1 MKKYALV
8 LLFLI
13 NSIFTFADE
22 GMWIP
27 SLLKMLNEQ
36 DMQSKGLKLT
46 AEDLYSINK
55 SSLKDAIVHFGGGCT
70 AEIIS
75 NQGLL
80 LTNHHCG
87 YGQIQFHSTVAKDY
101 LTDGFWAKTKQEELP
116 NLGLTASIIVRID
129 DVTNIVLQGVSP
141 AMTEVEREKIISDNT
156 KKHITESLK
165 GSHYE
170 AYIKPFFYGNQY
182 FMFVQ
187 EVFKDVRLVGAPPS
201 SIGKFGGDTDNWM
214 WPRHT
219 GDFSMFRIYADKDN
233 KPAEYSTNNVP
244 YVPKN
249 YLKISMKGVKE
260 GDFTFV
266 YGFPGRTTEF
276 LTSNAV
282 DLTMNQS
289 DPDKI
294 ALRDARLTILRD
306 DMANN
311 DTVRIKY
318 SADYA
323 SIANYWKKWQGE
335 VNGLKKLNAL
345 EKKKLFEN
353 DFKAMA
359 LNTTEYKNV
368 LDNFT
373 DLYTKIAPVTR
384 LRDYYFE
391 CVLAVDGISFAG
403 NLMELYNLSKD
414 TKATKEQYGKA
425 AEKVKNAARGFYKD
439 YDYRTDK
446 KIMVAMLKK
455 YYTDIDKVSQ
465 PKAFLDL
472 VKKHN
477 NDFEKLVNEVYKKS
491 TLPYSEKFL
500 HDLEKPD
507 AYARKLDKEPLF
519 ALMRMFSEHYSTNI
533 KTQYA
538 TLDFEINKL
547 MRTYVKAQMEL
558 FPKKIFYPDANSTLR
573 VAYGKVATYYP
584 RDGVKYN
591 YFTTLT
597 GVMEKENPKVD
608 EFVVHPKLKE
618 LYNKKDFGKYAAPN
632 GEMWV
637 AFTASNHTTGG
648 NSGSPVLNANGEL
661 IGANFDRAW
670 ESTMSDIMFD
680 PDQCRNIVCD
690 IRYILFVVD
699 KFAGA
704 GHLVEEMTLVN

>member
-1 MKKYALV
+1 MKKYTLL

-13 NSIFTFADE
+13 NSILTFADE

-27 SLLKMLNEQ
+27 SLLKMLNEG
-36 DMQSKGLKLT
+36 DMQSKGLKLS

-101 LTDGFWAKTKQEELP
+101 LTDGFWAKTKQDELP

-129 DVTNIVLQGVSP
+129 DVTNIILQNVNP
-141 AMTEVEREKIISDNT
+141 AITEVEREKIIAENI
-156 KKHITESLK
+156 KKHISESLK
-165 GSHYE
+165 NTHYE
-170 AYIKPFFYGNQY
+170 AYIKPFYYGNQF
-182 FMFVQ
+182 FMFVT

-244 YVPKN
+244 YTPKN

-266 YGFPGRTTEF
+266 YGFPGRTTEY

-294 ALRDARLTILRD
+294 ALREARLNILRQN
-306 DMANN
+306 MAAN

-318 SADYA
+318 AADYA

-359 LNTTEYKNV
+359 ANTNEYKNV
-368 LDNFT
+368 LDNFN
-373 DLYTKIAPVTR
+373 DLYTKLAPITR

-391 CVLAVDGISFAG
+391 CILAVDGINFSG
-403 NLMELYNLSKD
+403 NLMELYNHSNN
-414 TKATKEQYGKA
+414 TKTTKEEYRKA
-425 AEKVKNAARGFYKD
+425 AEKLKISAKVFYKD
-439 YDYRTDK
+439 YDYKTDK
-446 KIMVAMLKK
+446 KIMVSMLQK
-455 YYTDIDKVSQ
+455 YYTDVDKASQ
-465 PKAFLDL
+465 PQAFLEL

-477 NDFEKLVNEVYKKS
+477 TNFEKLVDEVYKKS
-491 TLPYSEKFL
+491 ALPYSDKLFNE
-500 HDLEKPD
+500 LEKAD
-507 AYARKLDKEPLF
+507 AYAKKINKDPMF
-519 ALMRMFSEHYSTNI
+519 SIMRMFSEHYSNNV

-538 TLDFEINKL
+538 ELDFKINKL

-558 FPKKIFYPDANSTLR
+558 FPKKTFYPDANSTLR
-573 VAYGKVATYYP
+573 ISYGNVATYYP

-591 YFTTLT
+591 YYTTLT

-608 EFVVHPKLKE
+608 EFVVDPKLKE
-618 LYNKKDFGKYAAPN
+618 LYNKKDFGKYADSSN
-632 GEMWV
+632 EIRI
-637 AFTASNHTTGG
+637 AFIASNHTTGG

-690 IRYILFVVD
+690 IRYILFIVD

-704 GHLVEEMTLVN
+704 GYLVDEMTLVN